1 MGIYSN
7 FHKLLRDY
15 DDYQEGDMTT
25 TDFRE
30 MNYVEKRTTEIEDLF
45 PDEESENEMAENE
58 LNQSVGEYAGFSES
72 DNGMADNVHLD
83 RSKSEYAGE
92 QIINSYI

>member
-45 PDEESENEMAENE
+45 PDEESENEMA
-58 LNQSVGEYAGFSES
+58 
-72 DNGMADNVHLD
+72 DNVHLD